1 MAFAALEKTPRI
13 TCISDWLR
21 KLILRSVQA
30 FTTQSFHGPIEF
42 FLTVTAMDMVAPEY
56 GRRTL
61 QEFYSELSEQI

>member
-1 MAFAALEKTPRI
+1 MKRI
-13 TCISDWLR
+13 VLAGATGYIG
-21 KLILRSVQA
+21 Q
-30 FTTQSFHGPIEF
+30 F